1 MFSVK
6 LVALFF
12 IVSVAVS
19 WIPGSPN
26 TGVALAAPRLHI
38 DGSTTIVNNGDMG
51 QVVLATSRDGGETAS
66 KLAGLAHMG
75 DIEIDQ
81 SNNVVNGKDAK
92 IHQLVTIAANQRFTA
107 TSNY

>member
-26 TGVALAAPRLHI
+26 TGVALAAPKIHI
-38 DGSTTIVNNGDMG
+38 DGSTSILNNGDMG
-51 QVVLATSRDGGETAS
+51 QVVLANSRDGGETAS

-75 DIEIDQ
+75 DIDIDQ
-81 SNNVVNGKDAK
+81 SNNIVNAKGAK
-92 IHQLVTIAANQRFTA
+92 IHQLVEMAANQGFTA
-107 TSNY
+107 TSYY